1 MHLGGE
7 YDWSS
12 LSESSSEELSV
23 TNKKSA
29 STGSTDRSKDLV
41 FTLDFPMTDSNGDA

>member
-12 LSESSSEELSV
+12 LSESSSEELYV
-23 TNKKSA
+23 TSNKSA
-29 STGSTDRSKDLV
+29 STVSTDFSEDLV
-41 FTLDFPMTDSNGDA
+41 FTPDFPMTDSNG

>member
-1 MHLGGE
+1 MHLGGG

-12 LSESSSEELSV
+12 VSKSSSEELSV

-29 STGSTDRSKDLV
+29 STGSTDFSEDLV
-41 FTLDFPMTDSNGDA
+41 FTPDFPMTDSNG